1 MTGPDPYTTFPYP
14 HLTGPH
20 DEDGSGRPGIPSG
33 TVLRFA
39 LLAVGMLTATLEM
52 TNTAASLL
60 FADGTGLGCWFAVGD
75 DSAFWRAALAGRTGS
90 PLAESCLTE
99 PVQGGIHDWGYAGTA
114 ALLATATVLYW
125 LLPRFRSRR
134 RGLVALE
141 DLEAAFD
148 PAGLRTELDELVT
161 LAGRA
166 EHHGSLDSSYLVLTP
181 PRFVVD
187 CAALDAGAVVFGR
200 ARAPVVSLHA
210 GLLTVRS
217 TAPER
222 FRAVVLH
229 ELAHIRTMDVGLA
242 YSVLALWRAFLAVVL
257 IPYTVIVGGS
267 FVWAATTGHF
277 PGLDDK
283 LWPAALPELTRQ
295 TAKALLLVAAVVLIR
310 AATLRHREL
319 VADVDAVA
327 AGACI
332 EVWEKA
338 AAAEASH
345 SRLRPTTSRQA
356 TSFHLAGW
364 ALALVRPHP
373 TWQERLRALHRP
385 FTLRGL
391 SPLQYFLIGC
401 TTMISVHTVARV
413 WGPGLGASTVALIA
427 ASILFFAVWH
437 DQLRA
442 RFANLLQEHGPSPA
456 PGLAFGGGLFLGQFV
471 VGVGYSSRWWPTA
484 PETPVVLLALPL
496 CGALWVGWV
505 DQISHLCLL
514 QGARP
519 RAAVWL
525 TAFPSCL
532 FGVALF
538 QWWVDDAFTAMAGD
552 PFGSVLESL
561 AVELPDLA
569 QTHPI
574 TLRVIAGTIQYVGA
588 PATGDSM
595 AFIGIAA
602 WFFVVLVQLPRF
614 YGRGPLYR
622 MRSVTMRAERASF
635 GGVATLGLM
644 CGLAVCVVLFVLLS
658 SADSLLPGSPLP
670 ESARRMLLVWWTAM
684 AFWTGSSLAAVLTA
698 IRLGPLWLPRALTA
712 AAVAQATALVGFLGL
727 MSFGG
732 CGRLVATASCGLQS
746 SKLAE
751 IYPVLFET
759 VSLGLLAAA
768 LAAVPAALLAYV
780 VRRPAR
786 LRPRPPRGRAAT
798 PVRTWA
804 VRAGVGLLLTTTV
817 ASCSASQELRGD
829 PSLVL
834 RPHRGVLTGEST
846 ADRIQALQLRTW
858 ESTEN
863 PFFTDVLAYHNLA
876 DRIIRTTPSNIDDVV
891 AACAG
896 LHLSAERAL
905 HARPFPDDDLGHRW
919 TNALRHSVTASEACR
934 TGAASPAPHRAWP
947 TDLAVARTEALDI
960 YSATL
965 SRLVSARMRS
975 D

>member
-1 MTGPDPYTTFPYP
+1 MTGPDRYTSPYP
-14 HLTGPH
+14 HLTGSH
-20 DEDGSGRPGIPSG
+20 DEDGHGRPGLPSG

-39 LLAVGMLTATLEM
+39 LLAVGMLTAALEM
-52 TNTAASLL
+52 TSTAAALL
-60 FADGTGLGCWFAVGD
+60 LADGTGMGCWFAVGD
-75 DSAFWRAALAGRTGS
+75 DSAFWRAARAGDTAA
-90 PLAESCLTE
+90 PLAECLTE
-99 PVQGGIHDWGYAGTA
+99 PVQGGIHDVGYAGVA
-114 ALLATATVLYW
+114 ALLVTATVLYW

-141 DLEAAFD
+141 DLDAAFD
-148 PAGLRTELDELVT
+148 PAGLRTELDELVS
-161 LAGRA
+161 LAGRV
-166 EHHGSLDSSYLVLTP
+166 EHHGSIDSSYLVLTP

-187 CAALDAGAVVFGR
+187 CTALDAGAVVFGR
-200 ARAPVVSLHA
+200 ARAPVVCLHA

-277 PGLDDK
+277 PGLDDRF
-283 LWPAALPELTRQ
+283 WPAALPELTRQ
-295 TAKALLLVAAVVLIR
+295 TAKGLLLVAAVVLIR

-327 AGACI
+327 AGART

-345 SRLRPTTSRQA
+345 SRLRSAPGPATTAR
-356 TSFHLAGW
+356 LAGR

-373 TWQERLRALHRP
+373 TWQERLRTLHRP

-391 SPLQYFLIGC
+391 SALQYFLIGC
-401 TTMISVHTVARV
+401 TTMMSVDTVARV
-413 WGPGLGASTVALIA
+413 WGPGLGESTVAGIA
-427 ASILFFAVWH
+427 AGILFIAVWH
-437 DQLRA
+437 DQLRV
-442 RFANLLQEHGPSPA
+442 RFANLLREHGPSPV

-471 VGVGYSSRWWPTA
+471 AGVGYSSRWWPTA
-484 PETPVVLLALPL
+484 PETPVVLLVLPL

-505 DQISHLCLL
+505 DQVSHLCLL

-525 TAFPSCL
+525 TAFPGCL

-538 QWWVDDAFTAMAGD
+538 QWWVHDAFTAVAGD
-552 PFGSVLESL
+552 PFGSALESL
-561 AVELPDLA
+561 VVELPDLA
-569 QTHPI
+569 RTHPT
-574 TLRVIAGTIQYVGA
+574 TLHVIAGTVQYVGA
-588 PATGDSM
+588 PATGESM
-595 AFIGIAA
+595 AFIAMAA
-602 WFFVVLVQLPRF
+602 WFLVVLVQLPRF

-622 MRSVTMRAERASF
+622 MRSVAMRAEGAGF
-635 GGVATLGLM
+635 GGVATLGLV
-644 CGLAVCVVLFVLLS
+644 CGIAVCLALLVLVS
-658 SADSLLPGSPLP
+658 SADSLMPGSPLP
-670 ESARRMLLVWWTAM
+670 ESARRTLLVWWTAM
-684 AFWTGSSLAAVLTA
+684 ACWAGSCLAAVLTA
-698 IRLGPLWLPRALTA
+698 IRLGPLWLPRALAA

-732 CGRLVATASCGLQS
+732 CGRLVAAASCGLQS
-746 SKLAE
+746 SELAE

-759 VSLGLLAAA
+759 VSLGSLVAGLT
-768 LAAVPAALLAYV
+768 AVPTALLAYV
-780 VRRPAR
+780 VRRTAR
-786 LRPRPPRGRAAT
+786 LRPRPPRGRTAT
-798 PVRTWA
+798 PLHTWA
-804 VRAGVGLLLTTTV
+804 VRTGVGLLLTTTI

-829 PSLVL
+829 PALVL

-846 ADRIQALQLRTW
+846 ADRIQALQLRAW
-858 ESTEN
+858 ESTES

-876 DRIIRTTPSNIDDVV
+876 NRMVRTASSPTDDVA
-891 AACAG
+891 AACGG
-896 LHLSAERAL
+896 LRLSAERAL
-905 HARPFPDDDLGHRW
+905 HARPFPDDDLGPRW
-919 TNALRHSVTASEACR
+919 TNALRRSVAAAEACR
-934 TGAASPAPHRAWP
+934 AGAASPAPQRAWP
-947 TDLAVARTEALDI
+947 TDLAVARSEVLAI

-965 SRLVSARMRS
+965 SRLASPRR
-975 D
+975 

>member
-1 MTGPDPYTTFPYP
+1 MTGPDPYGTFPYP

-20 DEDGSGRPGIPSG
+20 DEDGSGRPGLPSG

-39 LLAVGMLTATLEM
+39 LLAVGMLTAALEM

-75 DSAFWRAALAGRTGS
+75 DSAFWRDALAGRGGS

-99 PVQGGIHDWGYAGTA
+99 PVRGGIRDWGYAGTA

-125 LLPRFRSRR
+125 LLPRFRERR

-141 DLEAAFD
+141 DLDAVFD

-161 LAGRA
+161 LAGHA

-187 CAALDAGAVVFGR
+187 CTALDAGAVVFGR

-210 GLLTVRS
+210 GLLTVRG

-257 IPYTVIVGGS
+257 VPYTVIVGGS
-267 FVWAATTGHF
+267 FVWVAATGNF
-277 PGLDDK
+277 PGLDDR

-295 TAKALLLVAAVVLIR
+295 TAKALLLVAAVVLMR

-327 AGACI
+327 AGARI

-338 AAAEASH
+338 AAAEAAR
-345 SRLRPTTSRQA
+345 SRPGPNASGSAAHFLPAAR
-356 TSFHLAGW
+356 
-364 ALALVRPHP
+364 ALALLSPHP

-401 TTMISVHTVARV
+401 TAMISVHTVVRA
-413 WGPGLGASTVALIA
+413 WGPGLGASTVAMIA
-427 ASILFFAVWH
+427 AGILFFAVWH

-442 RFANLLQEHGPSPA
+442 RFAHLVREYGPSPA
-456 PGLAFGGGLFLGQFV
+456 PGLAFGGGLFLGQLV
-471 VGVGYSSRWWPTA
+471 AGVGHSSRWWPTA
-484 PETPVVLLALPL
+484 PEAPVVLLALPL

-525 TAFPSCL
+525 TALPGCL

-538 QWWVDDAFTAMAGD
+538 QWWVDDAFTALAGD
-552 PFGSVLESL
+552 PFGSALESL
-561 AVELPDLA
+561 AGELPELA
-569 QTHPI
+569 RTHPT
-574 TLRVIAGTIQYVGA
+574 TLRVMAGTIQYVGA
-588 PATGDSM
+588 PATRDSM
-595 AFIGIAA
+595 AFLGIAA
-602 WFFVVLVQLPRF
+602 WFLVVLVQLPRF

-622 MRSVTMRAERASF
+622 MRSVTMRAERAGF

-658 SADSLLPGSPLP
+658 SADSLRPGTPLP
-670 ESARRMLLVWWTAM
+670 ESARRTLLVWWTAM
-684 AFWTGSSLAAVLTA
+684 AFWAGSALAAVLTA

-732 CGRLVATASCGLQS
+732 CGGLVATASCGLYS
-746 SKLAE
+746 PELAA
-751 IYPVLFET
+751 IHPVLSET
-759 VSLGLLAAA
+759 VSLGSLAAA

-780 VRRPAR
+780 VRRPVR

-804 VRAGVGLLLTTTV
+804 ARAGVGLLLATTV
-817 ASCSASQELRGD
+817 ASCSASQELTGD
-829 PSLVL
+829 PALVL

-846 ADRIQALQLRTW
+846 ADRIRALQLRAW
-858 ESTEN
+858 EGTEN
-863 PFFTDVLAYHNLA
+863 PFFTDVVGHHNLA
-876 DRIIRTTPSNIDDVV
+876 ARLIRTTPPRIDDVV
-891 AACAG
+891 AACTA
-896 LHLSAERAL
+896 LRSSAERAL
-905 HARPFPDDDLGHRW
+905 QARPFPDEDLGRRW
-919 TNALRHSVTASEACR
+919 TDALHRSATAAEACR
-934 TGAASPAPHRAWP
+934 TGAASRAPQGAWP
-947 TDLAVARTEALDI
+947 TDLADARTEAINL
-960 YSATL
+960 YSATSL
-965 SRLVSARMRS
+965 RLASGRMG
-975 D
+975 DG